1 MSSIILYHHLGL
13 GDHIMCHG
21 IVREYCK
28 KYEKAAI
35 FTLPQNY
42 PSVSFMY
49 KDLKNLTII
58 KGDKIFAQNFISA
71 NASKPENEKYDYVK
85 IVGFQ
90 NLNWHSAIPLEKQ
103 FYNIAGVDLSKK
115 WDNFFIER
123 DLQRER
129 NLFKKS
135 ALKED
140 YAFVHDDVKRNYK
153 IKEDKIGKNLKIFK
167 PNPELTDNIF
177 DYITIIENAKEI
189 HVIDSSFMF
198 LIDCLKYENPNQKL
212 FIHRYARENDN
223 WKLPILKKDWQ
234 VFTLKNNTRELLR
247 YIPALLYKY
256 KMFFLNHIFIKR
268 AKRKFR
274 TITGK
279 HLNPQIK
286 PDTENLIRRYVPGK
300 SFIDIS
306 CMWKTSGKNAFIAE
320 DAGAAKTTLLDS
332 CPETEEFINAKNEK
346 KSSVNFI
353 LGEIISP
360 DITNKIEQHDIVFCD
375 DILHNAPDI
384 LYFLKCLN
392 TICNETLILYT
403 SCIPEIPGMKNI
415 SVFLPM
421 LDSRQMSFWKKN
433 KNYEQESGHTDIFWR
448 LTPSCIDSLL
458 QCAGFEIKEKYIF
471 PYEASFVCRLKQQ

>member
-28 KYEKAAI
+28 KYEKVAI
-35 FTLPQNY
+35 FALPQNY

-49 KDLKNLTII
+49 KDLKNLTVI

-71 NASKPENEKYDYVK
+71 NASKPTNEKYDYIK
-85 IVGFQ
+85 IIGFQ
-90 NLNWHSAIPLEKQ
+90 SLDWHSTIPLEKQ
-103 FYNIAGVDLSKK
+103 FYDIAGVDLSKK

-129 NLFKKS
+129 ALFEQS
-135 ALKED
+135 APKED

-153 IKEDKIGKNLKIFK
+153 IKEDKIGKNLKISK
-167 PNPELTDNIF
+167 PNPELTNNIF

-198 LIDCLKYENPNQKL
+198 LIDCLKYKNPDQKL
-212 FIHRYARENDN
+212 FIHRYARENDS
-223 WKLPILKKDWQ
+223 WKLPILRKDWQ
-234 VFTLKNNTRELLR
+234 VFTLENNTREFIK
-247 YIPALLYKY
+247 YIPALFYKY
-256 KMFFLNHIFIKR
+256 KLLFLNHILVKR
-268 AKRKFR
+268 AKRKFK
-274 TITGK
+274 TIMGK
-279 HLNPQIK
+279 HLNPQKKSDI
-286 PDTENLIRRYVPGK
+286 ENLIRRHTPGK

-306 CMWKTSGKNAFIAE
+306 CMWETSGKNAFIAE
-320 DAGAAKTTLLDS
+320 SAGAIETTILDS
-332 CPETEEFINAKNEK
+332 CSATQEFTNIKNKKDSSVKFISGNIIFPET
-346 KSSVNFI
+346 V
-353 LGEIISP
+353 
-360 DITNKIEQHDIVFCD
+360 NKIGHHDLVFCD
-375 DILHNAPDI
+375 DILHNAPDV

-392 TICNETLILYT
+392 AICNETLILHT
-403 SCIPEIPGMKNI
+403 SCIPEMPGIKNI

-421 LDSRQMSFWKKN
+421 LDNKQMSIWKKN

-448 LTPSCIDSLL
+448 LTPSCIESLL